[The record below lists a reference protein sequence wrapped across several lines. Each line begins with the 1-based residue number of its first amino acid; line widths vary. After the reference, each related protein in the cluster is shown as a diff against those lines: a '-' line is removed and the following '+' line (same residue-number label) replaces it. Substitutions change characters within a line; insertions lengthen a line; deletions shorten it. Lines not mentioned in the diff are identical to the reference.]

1 MNNIRTLREREKLS
15 QLKVASTLGISPQ
28 AVSKWERG
36 ESSPQWELVPQL
48 AVLLRCTIDEL
59 YGYSLPEARPGAW
72 KEEWNVTRQDRY
84 CMEAINKCGETRSE
98 YRKRCME
105 TTKKLAA
112 VLAETT
118 ASYNEVDIFFAEAK
132 KYLCVTNLLS
142 DPYEWGIPVQS
153 KSNCRFPGF
162 VAYTFSGTQ

>member
-59 YGYSLPEARPGAW
+59 YGYSLPEARPGA
-72 KEEWNVTRQDRY
+72 
-84 CMEAINKCGETRSE
+84 
-98 YRKRCME
+98 
-105 TTKKLAA
+105 
-112 VLAETT
+112 
-118 ASYNEVDIFFAEAK
+118 
-132 KYLCVTNLLS
+132 
-142 DPYEWGIPVQS
+142 
-153 KSNCRFPGF
+153 
-162 VAYTFSGTQ
+162 